1 MGMVYL
7 RMVEVTTVFSMLL
20 GLVAE
25 TAQLAIK
32 YLCTAVTWLIKKIL
46 HGLWLFNTSGYT

>member
-1 MGMVYL
+1 MVYL